1 MASGHDEIKEELPEY
16 IKEGLLPDEVK
27 EHLEACSECREDG
40 HLLEGINK
48 CHVPEPGGMFFETLP
63 QKVRGS
69 VHIKKRNIFFKFPPV
84 FALIVLVVAGSYMYH
99 FAGISET
106 DGLYVFSDP
115 LSQPVYNLSALNP
128 EDVPLPD
135 EIIEA
140 DEIFPDESHF
150 LMEFA
155 SLNTDEIE
163 GLFEALE
170 KNGGV
175 L

>member
-1 MASGHDEIKEELPEY
+1 MASGHDEIKEELPRY

-27 EHLEACSECREDG
+27 EHLEACSECSEDG
-40 HLLEGINK
+40 YLLKAINR

-63 QKVRGS
+63 QKVRAS
-69 VHIKKRNIFFKFPPV
+69 VHIKKRNIFFRFTPV
-84 FALIVLVVAGSYMYH
+84 FALIVLVIAGSYIYH

-128 EDVPLPD
+128 EDVPFN
-135 EIIEA
+135 EIIEE
-140 DEIFPDESHF
+140 DGIFLDESNF
-150 LMEFA
+150 LMEFV
-155 SLNTDEIE
+155 SLNADEIE